1 MISTFKGRDG
11 LPGLAGEDGA
21 DGRPGPKGA
30 KGAQGTPG
38 ESVIGLPGVPGA
50 AGSPGAPG
58 ERGAHGLAG
67 PKGEPGASGTSVETG
82 SSYIRWGRISCNGD
96 ATLVYHGNEATFH
109 NSIPSHF
116 VQECIGSL
124 AQRYTHN
131 YTCSSYYL
139 ITTPNSKYMY
149 MPILNL
155 KDFPNMTDFQ

>member
-38 ESVIGLPGVPGA
+38 ESVIGLPGVPGT

-58 ERGAHGLAG
+58 EGGARGLAG

-96 ATLVYHGNEATFH
+96 ATLVYHGNEPDFH
-109 NSIPSHF
+109 NSVPSTWNIILEF
-116 VQECIGSL
+116 NS
-124 AQRYTHN
+124 THSRKHLGLHVFFN
-131 YTCSSYYL
+131 IRIVS
-139 ITTPNSKYMY
+139 
-149 MPILNL
+149 
-155 KDFPNMTDFQ
+155 